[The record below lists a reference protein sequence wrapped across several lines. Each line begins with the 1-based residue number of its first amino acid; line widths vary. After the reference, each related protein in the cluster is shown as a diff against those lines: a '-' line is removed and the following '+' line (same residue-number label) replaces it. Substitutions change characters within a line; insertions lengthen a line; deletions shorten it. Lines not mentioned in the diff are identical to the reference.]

1 MRVKASDPALLA
13 AASAAAPATVATVAT
28 ATRSRGAIA
37 WTLATAR
44 TLALAGE
51 AVCSNI
57 TKCRLHRI
65 GLRVARLPV
74 GARQLVGA
82 VVVHARPDR
91 TANPGKTRAASRLRI
106 ALSPALAVAA
116 SIGLPI
122 GRLR

>member
-13 AASAAAPATVATVAT
+13 AASAAAPATVAT

>member
-13 AASAAAPATVATVAT
+13 AASAAAPATVAT
-28 ATRSRGAIA
+28 ATRSRRAIA
-37 WTLATAR
+37 WALATAR